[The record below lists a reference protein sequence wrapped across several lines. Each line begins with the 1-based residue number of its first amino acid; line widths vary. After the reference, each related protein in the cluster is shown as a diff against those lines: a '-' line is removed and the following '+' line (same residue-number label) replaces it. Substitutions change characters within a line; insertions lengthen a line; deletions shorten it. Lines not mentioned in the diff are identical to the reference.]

1 MNCTAVQ
8 ELQTTV
14 ECDFC
19 ACSGRIGAQQPVP
32 PCPLRVRRV
41 GFVMSAVC
49 LVYPKHQTFPRS
61 VGTSHLGH
69 ERTSPFAISW
79 ADFSEGIHGL
89 VGSER
94 RCLITLWPE

>member
-41 GFVMSAVC
+41 GFVMSALRPVC
-49 LVYPKHQTFPRS
+49 PQQQTFLGP
-61 VGTSHLGH
+61 VDTSHLGP
-69 ERTSPFAISW
+69 EPDIARFA
-79 ADFSEGIHGL
+79 
-89 VGSER
+89 
-94 RCLITLWPE
+94 